1 MLQLE
6 TQLPAGELRRIK
18 LVKGLPLC
26 YKAFMIRARNE
37 VIAVLRCLKLLVTVR
52 QGHEGPEGHEQ
63 SSSESDV
70 REVKMHITIA
80 VGKHL
85 YYCAHAS

>member
-26 YKAFMIRARNE
+26 YKAFIRARNE
-37 VIAVLRCLKLLVTVR
+37 VVAVLRCSKLLVTVR

-85 YYCAHAS
+85 YCAHAS